1 MTMYPLTCSSVLS
14 RRLMLGL
21 LAAQFAMLMLIG
33 NAQAAGLDE
42 IKKRGLIV
50 ATEDDFRPFEFVKD
64 GKPTGFDNEL
74 IEDLRTSAPFEVK
87 QEILPWTGILAGVS
101 TGNMTSPLPRRSSP
115 RSANSRSI
123 SPARSPTPRTTMSS
137 ARTTSR
143 FPRSRI

>member
-1 MTMYPLTCSSVLS
+1 MFHHTNEGRFIMTRVSFARSSALS

-21 LAAQFAMLMLIG
+21 LAGLFVVPMLG

-74 IEDLRTSAPFEVK
+74 IEEMLLSSLRLT
-87 QEILPWTGILAGVS
+87 
-101 TGNMTSPLPRRSSP
+101 
-115 RSANSRSI
+115 
-123 SPARSPTPRTTMSS
+123 
-137 ARTTSR
+137 
-143 FPRSRI
+143 